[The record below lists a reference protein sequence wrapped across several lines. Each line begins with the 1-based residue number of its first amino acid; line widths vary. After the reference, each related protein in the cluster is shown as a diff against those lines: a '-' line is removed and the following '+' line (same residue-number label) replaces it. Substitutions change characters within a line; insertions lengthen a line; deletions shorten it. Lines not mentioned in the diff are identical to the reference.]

1 MKLLRHRPL
10 ALAVFCAAL
19 TLSSLFPSV
28 HAANEKP
35 PAKMTFQGFLTA
47 TDGTP
52 LGNAS
57 PETKVVQFKIYD
69 ASTGGT
75 LLRTEEQTVTLDKGH
90 FSVLLGEG
98 TISGTVP
105 TLTAIFQSASAS
117 DRYLE
122 LVVDGSA
129 MTPRIQFVASPY
141 ALLAGS
147 ANQLIDAAGNA
158 VLIPTSGGGGLTVN
172 GKITATTG
180 FSGDGSALTALN
192 GANITA
198 GTVADSKLATISTAG
213 KVANSATT
221 ATSANT
227 ANAIVT
233 RDASGNFTAGTITAN
248 GSALTA
254 LNGANITAGTVPDSK
269 LATLSTAG
277 KVANSATTAT
287 SANTANAIVT
297 RDASGNFTAGTVTAS
312 AVNVNGLPAVAAD
325 APFRIVAGSVNAN
338 GTISAGTGF
347 TVTRIFAGYY
357 RVIINNSSTTPF
369 VTANAYDG
377 GPATAPGVA
386 STIEISQ
393 VGNGLIDF
401 FTFNGVRVDKA
412 FHFIALVPR

>member
-1 MKLLRHRPL
+1 MNPFSIVSQRNSSMKLLRHRPL

-19 TLSSLFPSV
+19 TLSSLLPSV

-52 LGNAS
+52 LGNTS
-57 PETKVVQFKIYD
+57 PEIKVVQFKIYD

-147 ANQLIDAAGNA
+147 ANQLIDTAGNA
-158 VLIPTSGGGGLTVN
+158 VLIPTTGGLTVT
-172 GKITATTG
+172 GTLTATAG
-180 FSGDGSALTALN
+180 FSG
-192 GANITA
+192 
-198 GTVADSKLATISTAG
+198 
-213 KVANSATT
+213 
-221 ATSANT
+221 
-227 ANAIVT
+227 
-233 RDASGNFTAGTITAN
+233 N

-254 LNGANITAGTVPDSK
+254 LNGANITDGTIAYSKLNITDGTIADSKLATIATAGKVNASAITGSIADSK

-287 SANTANAIVT
+287 SANTANAIVA
-297 RDASGNFTAGTVTAS
+297 RDASGNFSANTVTAS

-325 APFRIVAGSVNAN
+325 AAFRIVAGSVSETGAI
-338 GTISAGTGF
+338 TAGTGF
-347 TVTRIFAGYY
+347 TVSKLSTGSY
-357 RVIINNSSTTPF
+357 RVSINNSSTTPF
-369 VTANAYDG
+369 VTASINEKAPASVPTIGNTISVDKVYAG
-377 GPATAPGVA
+377 GV
-386 STIEISQ
+386 
-393 VGNGLIDF
+393 DF
-401 FTFNGVRVDKA
+401 FTFRNLTAGQSSSGAVVVADKA

>member
-1 MKLLRHRPL
+1 MKPLRHRPL

-19 TLSSLFPSV
+19 TLSSLLPSV

-52 LGNAS
+52 LGNTA

-98 TISGTVP
+98 TVSGTVP
-105 TLTAIFQSASAS
+105 TLPAIFQSASAS
-117 DRYLE
+117 DRFLE

-147 ANQLIDAAGNA
+147 ANQLIDAVGNA
-158 VLIPTSGGGGLTVN
+158 VLIPTVGGLTVT
-172 GKITATTG
+172 GTLSATTG
-180 FSGDGSALTALN
+180 FSGNGSALTALN

-198 GTVADSKLATISTAG
+198 GTVADSKLATITTVG
-213 KVANSATT
+213 KVVNSATT

-227 ANAIVT
+227 ANAIVA
-233 RDASGNFTAGTITAN
+233 RDGSGNF
-248 GSALTA
+248 S
-254 LNGANITAGTVPDSK
+254 
-269 LATLSTAG
+269 
-277 KVANSATTAT
+277 
-287 SANTANAIVT
+287 
-297 RDASGNFTAGTVTAS
+297 AGTVTAS

-325 APFRIVAGSVNAN
+325 AAFRIVAGSVSELGAI
-338 GTISAGTGF
+338 TAGTGF
-347 TVTRIFAGYY
+347 TVSRLSTGQY
-357 RVIINNSSTTPF
+357 RVYINNSSTIPF
-369 VTANAYDG
+369 VTASINEK
-377 GPATAPGVA
+377 GPASFPTIGNSISVGKVYEGGVDFYVFRNLTASQSSSAAVQVA
-386 STIEISQ
+386 
-393 VGNGLIDF
+393 
-401 FTFNGVRVDKA
+401 DKA

>member
-1 MKLLRHRPL
+1 MNPFSIVSQRNSSMKLLRHRPL

-19 TLSSLFPSV
+19 TLSSLLPSV

-147 ANQLIDAAGNA
+147 ANQLIDTAGNA
-158 VLIPTSGGGGLTVN
+158 VLIPTTGGLTVT
-172 GKITATTG
+172 GTLTATAG
-180 FSGDGSALTALN
+180 FSGNGSALTALN
-192 GANITA
+192 GANITD
-198 GTVADSKLATISTAG
+198 GTIADSKLATIATAGKVNASAITGSIADSKLATITTAG

-227 ANAIVT
+227 ANAIVA
-233 RDASGNFTAGTITAN
+233 RDGNGMI
-248 GSALTA
+248 S
-254 LNGANITAGTVPDSK
+254 AGTVW
-269 LATLSTAG
+269 AT
-277 KVANSATTAT
+277 
-287 SANTANAIVT
+287 
-297 RDASGNFTAGTVTAS
+297 

-325 APFRIVAGSVNAN
+325 AAFRIVAGSVSETGAI
-338 GTISAGTGF
+338 TAGTGF
-347 TVTRIFAGYY
+347 TVSRLNTGYY
-357 RVIINNSSTTPF
+357 RVSINNSSTTPF
-369 VTANAYDG
+369 VTASINEKGAAAF
-377 GPATAPGVA
+377 P
-386 STIEISQ
+386 TIGNSITLAK
-393 VGNGLIDF
+393 VGAGEIDF
-401 FTFNGVRVDKA
+401 FTFRNLTASQSSSAAVQMADKA

>member
-1 MKLLRHRPL
+1 MKPLRHRPL

-19 TLSSLFPSV
+19 TLSSLLPSV

-52 LGNAS
+52 LGNTA

-98 TISGTVP
+98 TVSGTVP
-105 TLTAIFQSASAS
+105 TLPAIFQSASAS
-117 DRYLE
+117 DRFLE

-158 VLIPTSGGGGLTVN
+158 VLIPTVGGLTVT
-172 GKITATTG
+172 GTLSATTG
-180 FSGDGSALTALN
+180 FSGNGSALTALN

-213 KVANSATT
+213 KVDVSA
-221 ATSANT
+221 
-227 ANAIVT
+227 
-233 RDASGNFTAGTITAN
+233 IT
-248 GSALTA
+248 GSLA
-254 LNGANITAGTVPDSK
+254 DSK
-269 LATLSTAG
+269 LATISTAG

-287 SANTANAIVT
+287 SANTANAIVA
-297 RDASGNFTAGTVTAS
+297 RDASGNFTAGTVTAGNVTVGGKNVATGDS
-312 AVNVNGLPAVAAD
+312 A
-325 APFRIVAGSVNAN
+325 FRIIAGIVNAN
-338 GTISAGTGF
+338 GTLSQGTGF
-347 TVTRIFAGYY
+347 TCQKNNFNGYY
-357 RVIINNSSTTPF
+357 SVTLTGVSATPI
-369 VTANAYDG
+369 VTLSPVG
-377 GPATAPGVA
+377 GNQQFIAASASLQQATGGAFQVYTKLA
-386 STIEISQ
+386 STQ
-393 VGNGLIDF
+393 TDMP
-401 FTFNGVRVDKA
+401 
-412 FHFIALVPR
+412 FHFIAIVPR

>member
-1 MKLLRHRPL
+1 MKPLCHRPF
-10 ALAVFCAAL
+10 ALAVLCAAL
-19 TLSSLFPSV
+19 TLLSLVPSV

-35 PAKMTFQGFLTA
+35 PAKMTFQGFLTDTA
-47 TDGTP
+47 GTP
-52 LGNAS
+52 LGNAA

-75 LLRTEEQTVTLDKGH
+75 LLRTEEQTVTVDKGH

-98 TISGTVP
+98 TVSGTVP

-117 DRYLE
+117 DRFLE
-122 LVVDGSA
+122 LVVDASA

-172 GKITATTG
+172 GRLTATTG
-180 FSGDGSALTALN
+180 FSGDGSALTGLN

-198 GTVADSKLATISTAG
+198 GTVA
-213 KVANSATT
+213 
-221 ATSANT
+221 
-227 ANAIVT
+227 
-233 RDASGNFTAGTITAN
+233 
-248 GSALTA
+248 
-254 LNGANITAGTVPDSK
+254 DSK

-287 SANTANAIVT
+287 SANTANAIVA

-312 AVNVNGLPAVAAD
+312 AVSVSGLPAVAAD

-369 VTANAYDG
+369 VTATADDR
-377 GPATAPGVA
+377 GPATAPGAA
-386 STIEISQ
+386 STIEIGK
-393 VGNGLIDF
+393 VDNGLIDF
-401 FTFNGVRVDKA
+401 FTFNGVKVDKA

>member
-1 MKLLRHRPL
+1 MNPFSIVSQRNSSMKLLRHRPL

-19 TLSSLFPSV
+19 TLSSLLPSV

-147 ANQLIDAAGNA
+147 ANQLIDTAGNA
-158 VLIPTSGGGGLTVN
+158 VLIPTTGGLTVT
-172 GKITATTG
+172 GTLTATVG
-180 FSGDGSALTALN
+180 FSGNGSALTALN
-192 GANITA
+192 GANITDGTIVDSKLATIATA
-198 GTVADSKLATISTAG
+198 GKVNASAITGSIADSKLATITTAG

-227 ANAIVT
+227 ANAIVA
-233 RDASGNFTAGTITAN
+233 RDGSGNF
-248 GSALTA
+248 S
-254 LNGANITAGTVPDSK
+254 
-269 LATLSTAG
+269 
-277 KVANSATTAT
+277 
-287 SANTANAIVT
+287 
-297 RDASGNFTAGTVTAS
+297 AGTVTAS

-325 APFRIVAGSVNAN
+325 AAFRIVAGSVNES
-338 GTISAGTGF
+338 GTITAGTGF
-347 TVTRIFAGYY
+347 TVSRLNTGYY
-357 RVIINNSSTTPF
+357 RVSINNSSTTPF
-369 VTANAYDG
+369 VTASINEK
-377 GPATAPGVA
+377 GPATFP
-386 STIEISQ
+386 TIGNSITLGK
-393 VGNGLIDF
+393 VGAGEIDF
-401 FTFNGVRVDKA
+401 FTFRNLTASQSASAAVQMADKA

>member
-1 MKLLRHRPL
+1 MNPFSIVSQRNSSMKLLRHRPL

-19 TLSSLFPSV
+19 TLSSLLPSV

-147 ANQLIDAAGNA
+147 ANQLIDTAGNA
-158 VLIPTSGGGGLTVN
+158 VLIPTTGGLTVT
-172 GKITATTG
+172 GTLTATAG
-180 FSGDGSALTALN
+180 FSGNGSALTALN
-192 GANITA
+192 GANITD
-198 GTVADSKLATISTAG
+198 GTIADSKLATIATAGKVNASAITGSIADSKLATITTAG

-227 ANAIVT
+227 ANAIVA
-233 RDASGNFTAGTITAN
+233 RDGSGNF
-248 GSALTA
+248 S
-254 LNGANITAGTVPDSK
+254 
-269 LATLSTAG
+269 
-277 KVANSATTAT
+277 
-287 SANTANAIVT
+287 
-297 RDASGNFTAGTVTAS
+297 AGTVTAS

-325 APFRIVAGSVNAN
+325 AAFRIVAGSVSELGAI
-338 GTISAGTGF
+338 TAGTGF
-347 TVTRIFAGYY
+347 TVLKINTGYY
-357 RVIINNSSTTPF
+357 RISINNSSTTPF
-369 VTANAYDG
+369 VTASINEK
-377 GPATAPGVA
+377 GPAVFPTIGNSISLCKVGPG
-386 STIEISQ
+386 E
-393 VGNGLIDF
+393 IDF
-401 FTFNGVRVDKA
+401 FTFRNLTASQSSSAAVQMADKA

>member
-1 MKLLRHRPL
+1 ML
-10 ALAVFCAAL
+10 CAAL
-19 TLSSLFPSV
+19 TLSSLVPSV

-35 PAKMTFQGFLTA
+35 PAKMTFQGFLTDTA
-47 TDGTP
+47 GTP
-52 LGNAS
+52 LGNAA

-98 TISGTVP
+98 TVSGTVP
-105 TLTAIFQSASAS
+105 TLPAIFQSANAS
-117 DRYLE
+117 DRFLE

-172 GKITATTG
+172 GRVTATTG

-192 GANITA
+192 GANISA

-227 ANAIVT
+227 ANAIVA
-233 RDASGNFTAGTITAN
+233 RD
-248 GSALTA
+248 
-254 LNGANITAGTVPDSK
+254 D
-269 LATLSTAG
+269 
-277 KVANSATTAT
+277 
-287 SANTANAIVT
+287 
-297 RDASGNFTAGTVTAS
+297 SGNFTAGTVTAGNVSVGGKNVATGDS
-312 AVNVNGLPAVAAD
+312 A
-325 APFRIVAGSVNAN
+325 FRIIAGIVNAN
-338 GTISAGTGF
+338 GTLASGTGF
-347 TVTRIFAGYY
+347 TCQKNNFNGYY
-357 RVIINNSSTTPF
+357 SVDFTG
-369 VTANAYDG
+369 VTAVPVVILTPVG
-377 GPATAPGVA
+377 GDQQSIAA
-386 STIEISQ
+386 SASIYKGYGGGFQ
-393 VGNGLIDF
+393 V
-401 FTFNGVRVDKA
+401 FTKLGSTQTDMP
-412 FHFIALVPR
+412 FHFIAIVPR

>member
-1 MKLLRHRPL
+1 MKPLRHRPL

-19 TLSSLFPSV
+19 TLSSLLPSV

-52 LGNAS
+52 LGNTA
-57 PETKVVQFKIYD
+57 PEIKVVQFKIYD
-69 ASTGGT
+69 ASTGGI

-98 TISGTVP
+98 TVSGTVP
-105 TLTAIFQSASAS
+105 TLPAIFQSASAS

-147 ANQLIDAAGNA
+147 ANQLIDTAGNA
-158 VLIPTSGGGGLTVN
+158 VLINSTGGLTVN
-172 GKITATTG
+172 GKMTATIG

-287 SANTANAIVT
+287 SANTPNAIVA

-312 AVNVNGLPAVAAD
+312 AVNVNGLPAVAAN

-401 FTFNGVRVDKA
+401 FTFNGGRVDKA

>member
-1 MKLLRHRPL
+1 MKPLRHRPL
-10 ALAVFCAAL
+10 ALAVLCAAL
-19 TLSSLFPSV
+19 TLSSLVPSV

-35 PAKMTFQGFLTA
+35 PAKMTFQGFLTDTA
-47 TDGTP
+47 GTP
-52 LGNAS
+52 LGNAA

-98 TISGTVP
+98 TVSGTVP
-105 TLTAIFQSASAS
+105 TLPAIFQSANAS
-117 DRYLE
+117 DRFLE

-192 GANITA
+192 GANISA

-227 ANAIVT
+227 ANAIV
-233 RDASGNFTAGTITAN
+233 A
-248 GSALTA
+248 
-254 LNGANITAGTVPDSK
+254 
-269 LATLSTAG
+269 
-277 KVANSATTAT
+277 
-287 SANTANAIVT
+287 
-297 RDASGNFTAGTVTAS
+297 RDASGNFTAGTVTAGNVSVGGKNVATGDS
-312 AVNVNGLPAVAAD
+312 A
-325 APFRIVAGSVNAN
+325 FRIIAGIVNAN
-338 GTISAGTGF
+338 GTLASGTGF
-347 TVTRIFAGYY
+347 TCQKNNFNGYY
-357 RVIINNSSTTPF
+357 SVDFTG
-369 VTANAYDG
+369 VTAVPVVILTPVGGNQQAIAASASLLQAYG
-377 GPATAPGVA
+377 GGIQLFTKLG
-386 STIEISQ
+386 STQ
-393 VGNGLIDF
+393 TDMP
-401 FTFNGVRVDKA
+401 
-412 FHFIALVPR
+412 FHFIAIVPR

>member
-19 TLSSLFPSV
+19 TLSSLLPSV

-52 LGNAS
+52 LGNTS
-57 PETKVVQFKIYD
+57 PEIKVVQFKIYD

-147 ANQLIDAAGNA
+147 ANQLIDTAGNA
-158 VLIPTSGGGGLTVN
+158 VLIPTTGGLTVT
-172 GKITATTG
+172 GTLTATAG
-180 FSGDGSALTALN
+180 FSG
-192 GANITA
+192 
-198 GTVADSKLATISTAG
+198 
-213 KVANSATT
+213 
-221 ATSANT
+221 
-227 ANAIVT
+227 
-233 RDASGNFTAGTITAN
+233 N

-254 LNGANITAGTVPDSK
+254 LNGANITDGTIAYSKLNITDGTIADSKLATIATAGKVNASAITGSIADSK

-287 SANTANAIVT
+287 SANTANAIVA
-297 RDASGNFTAGTVTAS
+297 RDASGNFSANTVTAS

-325 APFRIVAGSVNAN
+325 AAFRIVAGSVSETGAI
-338 GTISAGTGF
+338 TAGTGF
-347 TVTRIFAGYY
+347 TVSKLSTGSY
-357 RVIINNSSTTPF
+357 RVSINNSSTTPF
-369 VTANAYDG
+369 VTASINEKAPASVPTIGNTISVDKVYAG
-377 GPATAPGVA
+377 GV
-386 STIEISQ
+386 
-393 VGNGLIDF
+393 DF
-401 FTFNGVRVDKA
+401 FTFRNLTAGQSSSGAVVVADKA

>member
-1 MKLLRHRPL
+1 MNPFSIVSQRNSSMKLLRHRPL

-19 TLSSLFPSV
+19 TLSSLLPSV

-75 LLRTEEQTVTLDKGH
+75 LLRTEDQTVTLDKGH

-147 ANQLIDAAGNA
+147 ANQLIDTAGNA
-158 VLIPTSGGGGLTVN
+158 VLIPTTGGLTVT
-172 GKITATTG
+172 GTLTATAG
-180 FSGDGSALTALN
+180 FSGNGSALTALN
-192 GANITA
+192 GANITD
-198 GTVADSKLATISTAG
+198 GTIADSKLATIATAGKVNASAITGAIADSKLATITTPG

-227 ANAIVT
+227 ANAIVA
-233 RDASGNFTAGTITAN
+233 RDGSGMI
-248 GSALTA
+248 S
-254 LNGANITAGTVPDSK
+254 AGTV
-269 LATLSTAG
+269 
-277 KVANSATTAT
+277 SAT
-287 SANTANAIVT
+287 
-297 RDASGNFTAGTVTAS
+297 

-325 APFRIVAGSVNAN
+325 AAFRIVAGSVSELGAI
-338 GTISAGTGF
+338 TAGTGF
-347 TVTRIFAGYY
+347 TVSKLSTGSY
-357 RVIINNSSTTPF
+357 RVSITNSSTTPF
-369 VTANAYDG
+369 VTASINEKDPASVPTIGNSISVDRVYAG
-377 GPATAPGVA
+377 GV
-386 STIEISQ
+386 
-393 VGNGLIDF
+393 DF
-401 FTFNGVRVDKA
+401 FTFRNLTAGQSSSGAVVVADKA
-412 FHFIALVPR
+412 FNFIALVPR

>member
-1 MKLLRHRPL
+1 MNPFSIVSQRNSSMKLLRHRPL

-19 TLSSLFPSV
+19 TLSSLLPSV

-147 ANQLIDAAGNA
+147 ANQLIDTAGNA
-158 VLIPTSGGGGLTVN
+158 VLIPTTGGLTVT
-172 GKITATTG
+172 GTLTATAG
-180 FSGDGSALTALN
+180 FSGNGSALTALN
-192 GANITA
+192 GANITD
-198 GTVADSKLATISTAG
+198 GTIADSKLATIATAGKVNASAITGSIADSKLATITTPG

-227 ANAIVT
+227 ANAIVA
-233 RDASGNFTAGTITAN
+233 RDGSGNF
-248 GSALTA
+248 S
-254 LNGANITAGTVPDSK
+254 
-269 LATLSTAG
+269 
-277 KVANSATTAT
+277 
-287 SANTANAIVT
+287 
-297 RDASGNFTAGTVTAS
+297 AGTVTAS

-325 APFRIVAGSVNAN
+325 AAFRIVAGSVSELGAI
-338 GTISAGTGF
+338 TAGTGF
-347 TVTRIFAGYY
+347 TVLKINTGYY
-357 RVIINNSSTTPF
+357 RISINNSSTTPF
-369 VTANAYDG
+369 VTASINEK
-377 GPATAPGVA
+377 GPAVFPTIGNSISLGKVGPG
-386 STIEISQ
+386 E
-393 VGNGLIDF
+393 IDF
-401 FTFNGVRVDKA
+401 FTFRNLTASQSSSAAVQMADKA